1 MQIGVVV
8 NPFAGLGGAVGLKGT
23 DGPDS
28 VAEALRRGAII
39 ICLRTVANG
48 GEPSRTN
55 RREANRSK
63 P

>member
-28 VAEALRRGAII
+28 VAEALRR
-39 ICLRTVANG
+39 
-48 GEPSRTN
+48 
-55 RREANRSK
+55 
-63 P
+63 